1 MNTYLDYEL
10 NFTKSKNKQKI
21 FNLNKSFVLSLTFH
35 TILIFGVTFT
45 TFYKLPLIEN
55 SPIINVKFANSSQ
68 DSFGNVGKSSA
79 EVPNINK
86 SQDSLINKE
95 NNRSVYQAQKIKKLE
110 ANSLVSTEEAMYLN
124 LWQRNIESTGDE
136 LILSKDIDY
145 PDSRVQI
152 MATID
157 SFGNLIKSEVLISSG
172 NYEVD
177 KMAIDILEE
186 AAPFAPFDSKMLNEY
201 SILEII
207 RDWNFSPK

>member
-1 MNTYLDYEL
+1 MSSVLL
-10 NFTKSKNKQKI
+10 NQKI
-21 FNLNKSFVLSLTFH
+21 SKRSLTLNKSFVLSITFH
-35 TILIFGVTFT
+35 TLLIFGVTFT

-68 DSFGNVGKSSA
+68 DSFGNVGKSST
-79 EVPNINK
+79 EVLNINK
-86 SQDSLINKE
+86 SQDGLINKE
-95 NNRSVYQAQKIKKLE
+95 INRSVYQAQKIKKLE
-110 ANSLVSTEEAMYLN
+110 ANSLISNEEAMYLN
-124 LWQRNIESTGDE
+124 LWQRDIESTGDD
-136 LILSKDIDY
+136 LISSKVIDY
-145 PDSRVQI
+145 SNSRVQI

-157 SFGNLIKSEVLISSG
+157 SFGNLIKSEILISSG

-186 AAPFAPFDSKMLNEY
+186 AAPFAPFDPKMLNEY

>member
-1 MNTYLDYEL
+1 MSSILL
-10 NFTKSKNKQKI
+10 NQKI
-21 FNLNKSFVLSLTFH
+21 SKRSLTLNKSFVLSLTIH
-35 TILIFGVTFT
+35 SLLIFGVTFT

-68 DSFGNVGKSSA
+68 DSFGNIGKSST
-79 EVPNINK
+79 EVSNINE

-95 NNRSVYQAQKIKKLE
+95 INRSVYQAQKIKKLE
-110 ANSLVSTEEAMYLN
+110 ANSLVSNEEAMYLN
-124 LWQRNIESTGDE
+124 LWQRDIESTGDD
-136 LILSKDIDY
+136 LISSKVIDY
-145 PDSRVQI
+145 SNSRVQI

-157 SFGNLIKSEVLISSG
+157 SFGNLIKSEILISSG

-186 AAPFAPFDSKMLNEY
+186 AAPFAPFDPKMLNEY

>member
-1 MNTYLDYEL
+1 MSSILL
-10 NFTKSKNKQKI
+10 NQKI
-21 FNLNKSFVLSLTFH
+21 SKRSLTLNKSFVLSLTFH

-68 DSFGNVGKSSA
+68 DSFGNVGKSST
-79 EVPNINK
+79 EDPNINK

-95 NNRSVYQAQKIKKLE
+95 INRSAYQAQKIKKLE
-110 ANSLVSTEEAMYLN
+110 ANSLISNEEAMYLN
-124 LWQRNIESTGDE
+124 LWQRDIESTGDD
-136 LILSKDIDY
+136 LISSKDIDY
-145 PDSRVQI
+145 LNSSVQI

-157 SFGNLIKSEVLISSG
+157 SFGNLIKSEILISSG

-186 AAPFAPFDSKMLNEY
+186 AAPFAPFDPKMLNEY

>member
-1 MNTYLDYEL
+1 MSSILL
-10 NFTKSKNKQKI
+10 NQKI
-21 FNLNKSFVLSLTFH
+21 SKRSLTLNKSFVLSVTFH
-35 TILIFGVTFT
+35 TLLIFGVTFT

-68 DSFGNVGKSSA
+68 DSFGNVGLSST
-79 EVPNINK
+79 EVSNINQ
-86 SQDSLINKE
+86 SQDSLVNKTT
-95 NNRSVYQAQKIKKLE
+95 NRSLYQAQKIKKLE